1 MILEYLNS
9 HVDVIINDELG
20 NALLGSIPVEVV
32 VNGTSILNTTIVDG
46 VLKDT
51 IPTENLPAGEYS
63 VEFNIQPDEFGIYN
77 EKILTSKLNI
87 IKRDAIL
94 TVEADTTKVL
104 NTLAINVT
112 LNDENM
118 TINSGNVVFKINN
131 KVVRDEN
138 GNPIKVH
145 VKDNKA
151 QLNYTLPQEIGQGH
165 YNITAV
171 YESNTYNKV
180 ENSPPCDIEG
190 LYIDVKDL
198 NMSDEMVS
206 QIDRHHYGLDFGF
219 AVDPLAFNAM
229 HYDKKHETLYIFD
242 EIHKYRFDTNLAAIA
257 VKKKAE
263 RRLVIADSAEPRTI
277 RSFEKFGCNIKGAK
291 KGPDSVEHGI
301 KFLQDL
307 RAIYIDP
314 NRCPETYKEFVG
326 YEYQQDKNGNFLSAY
341 PDKNNHHIDAVR
353 YAMESEMLDD
363 VYSFK

>member
-151 QLNYTLPQEIGQGH
+151 QLNYTLPQEIGQGQ

-171 YESNTYNKV
+171 YESNNYNKV
-180 ENSPPCDIEG
+180 ENTTQCNIEG
-190 LYIDVKDL
+190 LDIEVKIGRA
-198 NMSDEMVS
+198 SC
-206 QIDRHHYGLDFGF
+206 R
-219 AVDPLAFNAM
+219 
-229 HYDKKHETLYIFD
+229 
-242 EIHKYRFDTNLAAIA
+242 
-257 VKKKAE
+257 E
-263 RRLVIADSAEPRTI
+263 RV
-277 RSFEKFGCNIKGAK
+277 
-291 KGPDSVEHGI
+291 
-301 KFLQDL
+301 
-307 RAIYIDP
+307 
-314 NRCPETYKEFVG
+314 
-326 YEYQQDKNGNFLSAY
+326 
-341 PDKNNHHIDAVR
+341 
-353 YAMESEMLDD
+353 
-363 VYSFK
+363 